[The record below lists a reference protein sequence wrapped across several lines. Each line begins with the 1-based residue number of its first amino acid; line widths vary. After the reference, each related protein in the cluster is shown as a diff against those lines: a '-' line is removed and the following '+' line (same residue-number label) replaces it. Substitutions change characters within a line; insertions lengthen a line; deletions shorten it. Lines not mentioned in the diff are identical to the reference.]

1 MEIQEQL
8 YIKGFNSGYL
18 LAKHMPTLLSKVVK
32 NMSPKN
38 DFSEGLFSGKHQYEL
53 EHSKNQADELKHL
66 RNKSQN
72 RDKGH
77 ERE

>member
-1 MEIQEQL
+1 MEEQK

-32 NMSPKN
+32 NISPTD
-38 DFSEGLFSGKHQYEL
+38 DFSEGLFSGKEEYEL
-53 EHSKNQADELKHL
+53 ENSRTQIEELKRL
-66 RNKSQN
+66 RNKSKD

-77 ERE
+77 ERD